1 MKKRYI
7 FLIVSLISVVTI
19 TYFIKSDY
27 ANTFI
32 TETKEEI
39 EYLHNEKDSI
49 FSYVDETINN
59 LDIERKEKQF
69 KLDSLD
75 IELIKKQKIVNQ
87 YIKSIEDNKI
97 LLQRIE
103 EDNKKLLK
111 EKNNLSST
119 LVEVN
124 ERLVEVT
131 DLNEYT
137 QRRLDDVKQE
147 KENIYN
153 QYSDLKEIYQN
164 NTFVV
169 VDTIYKID
177 TICYTK
183 DEIKKLILRNR
194 GE

>member
-75 IELIKKQKIVNQ
+75 VELYEKQKIVNCHL
-87 YIKSIEDNKI
+87 KSIEESKKI
-97 LLQRIE
+97 RHELE
-103 EDNKKLLK
+103 ESNEKLLK
-111 EKNNLSST
+111 ERDILEESLSNVKSE
-119 LVEVN
+119 LVEVIKMN
-124 ERLVEVT
+124 ET
-131 DLNEYT
+131 IT
-137 QRRLDDVKQE
+137 KE
-147 KENIYN
+147 KEDIYI
-153 QYSDLKEIYQN
+153 QYSDLKQIYQN

-183 DEIKKLILRNR
+183 DEIKKLVLKNR

>member
-59 LDIERKEKQF
+59 LDTERKEKQF

-75 IELIKKQKIVNQ
+75 VELYEKQKIVNKHL
-87 YIKSIEDNKI
+87 KSIE
-97 LLQRIE
+97 E
-103 EDNKKLLK
+103 SKKLHSLLK
-111 EKNNLSST
+111 ETNKNLLKESDVLKENLSTIKSE
-119 LVEVN
+119 LVEVRKMN
-124 ERLVEVT
+124 ET
-131 DLNEYT
+131 IT
-137 QRRLDDVKQE
+137 KE
-147 KENIYN
+147 KEDIYI
-153 QYSDLKEIYQN
+153 QYSDLKQIYQN

-183 DEIKKLILRNR
+183 DEIKKLVLRNR